1 MYKLFIS
8 LRYLR
13 RKKITFFA
21 VAGVAVGVM
30 TLIVVL
36 SVMSGFDKELRSK
49 IRGTLAHITV
59 MKRGIYGF
67 DNYEEV
73 INRIKSFEHVEACAP
88 YIEGPALLNVRGA
101 KEFAYFKGVDPVAE
115 TKVGDFENY
124 IKQFGNEPRDLLMV
138 HGEKKT
144 PSAFVGVELLRISPG
159 DPETDPESFVRNG
172 EKVVLV
178 AIKGWD
184 RINVKPFIIAG
195 KFKSG
200 MYDVDKNYIYIPLK
214 VAQELVGTKDSV
226 TAISVKLDDYRNAPL
241 VRDRLQRDLGI
252 GFYVQTW
259 EDARETFL
267 KAVAL
272 ERRVMAFILF
282 FIIIVAGFNI
292 LAILTM
298 IVYEKSKDIGI
309 LKALG
314 ATTNGIMSIFL
325 LNGLLIS
332 LFGAAVGTGLGLAFI
347 SRINWIERIVYKYS
361 GWRPFPP
368 EVYYFDE
375 IPADVDV
382 KSIIIIISVSIACGV
397 LFSIYP
403 ASKAARLNPVETLRY
418 E

>member
-21 VAGVAVGVM
+21 VAGVTVGVM

-36 SVMSGFDKELRSK
+36 SVMNGFGKELRTK
-49 IRGTLAHITV
+49 IRGTLAHIIV
-59 MKRGIYGF
+59 LKRGIYGF
-67 DNYEEV
+67 ENYKEV
-73 INRIKSFEHVEACAP
+73 IDKIKSFEHVESCAP
-88 YIEGPALLNVRGA
+88 YIEGPALLNIRGA
-101 KEFAYFKGVDPVAE
+101 KEFAYFKGIDPIAE
-115 TKVGDFENY
+115 SKVGDFENY
-124 IKQFGNEPRDLLMV
+124 IKRFGNQPQDLLIV
-138 HGEKKT
+138 HGDKKI
-144 PSAFVGVELLRISPG
+144 PSAFGGTELLRISPG
-159 DPETDPESFVRNG
+159 DPETNPESFVNNG

-178 AIKGWD
+178 TIKGWD
-184 RINVKPFIIAG
+184 KINVKPFIITG
-195 KFKSG
+195 KYKSG
-200 MYDVDKNYIYIPLK
+200 MYDVDKNYIFIPLK

-226 TAISVKLDDYRNAPL
+226 TAISVRLDYYKNAPL
-241 VRDRLQRDLGI
+241 VRDRLQRELGF
-252 GFYVQTW
+252 GFFVQTW
-259 EDARETFL
+259 EDVRKTFL
-267 KAVAL
+267 KAVDL
-272 ERRVMAFILF
+272 EKRVMAFILF

-298 IVYEKSKDIGI
+298 VVFEKSKDIGI

-325 LNGLLIS
+325 LNGILIG
-332 LFGAAVGTGLGLAFI
+332 LFGSAIGTGLGLAFI

-368 EVYYFDE
+368 EVYYFNE
-375 IPADVDV
+375 IPTVVDI
-382 KSIIIIISVSIACGV
+382 KSIIIITCISITCSI

-403 ASKAARLNPVETLRY
+403 ASKAARLDPIETLRY

>member
-1 MYKLFIS
+1 MYKLSIS

-36 SVMSGFDKELRSK
+36 SVMNGFDKELRSK
-49 IRGTLAHITV
+49 IRGTLAHIIV
-59 MKRGIYGF
+59 SKRGIYGLG
-67 DNYEEV
+67 DYKEV
-73 INRIKSFEHVEACAP
+73 IRKIESFEHVEACAP
-88 YIEGPALLNVRGA
+88 YIEGPALIKIRGA
-101 KEFAYFKGVDPVAE
+101 KEFAYFKGIDPISEA
-115 TKVGDFENY
+115 KVSDFEEY
-124 IKQFGNEPRDLLMV
+124 IREFGGKPQDLLIV
-138 HGEKKT
+138 HGEKNIS
-144 PSAFVGVELLRISPG
+144 SAFGGVELLRTGPG
-159 DPETDPESFVRNG
+159 EPATSPESFVENG

-178 AIKGWD
+178 SVKEWD
-184 RINVKPFIIAG
+184 KINVKPFIVAG

-200 MYDVDKNYIYIPLK
+200 MYDFDKNYIYIPLE

-226 TAISVKLDDYRNAPL
+226 TAISVRLDDYKNAPL
-241 VRDRLQRDLGI
+241 IRERLQNELGF

-259 EDARETFL
+259 EDVRETFL
-267 KAVAL
+267 KAVVL

-298 IVYEKSKDIGI
+298 IVFEKSKDIGI
-309 LKALG
+309 LKAMG
-314 ATTNGIMSIFL
+314 ATTNGIMTIFL
-325 LNGLLIS
+325 LNGMLIGF
-332 LFGAAVGTGLGLAFI
+332 FGSAIGTGLSLAFI
-347 SRINWIERIVYKYS
+347 SRINWIERVVYKLS

-368 EVYYFDE
+368 EVYYFNE
-375 IPADVDV
+375 IPTVVDSM
-382 KSIIIIISVSIACGV
+382 SIIIIVSVSTACSV

-403 ASKAARLNPVETLRY
+403 ALKAARLDPIETLRY

>member
-36 SVMSGFDKELRSK
+36 SVMSGFDKELRTK
-49 IRGTLAHITV
+49 IKGTLAHIIV
-59 MKRGIYGF
+59 AKRGVYGLG
-67 DNYEEV
+67 NYKEV
-73 INRIKSFEHVEACAP
+73 IKKIESFEHVKACSP
-88 YIEGPALLNVRGA
+88 YIEGPALLNIRGA
-101 KEFAYFKGVDPVAE
+101 KEFTYFKGIDPLAE
-115 TKVGDFENY
+115 AKVGGFENY
-124 IKQFGNEPRDLLMV
+124 IKQFGNKPQDLLMV

-144 PSAFVGVELLRISPG
+144 PSAFGGIELLRIKEG
-159 DPETDPESFVRNG
+159 DPETNPESFVGNG
-172 EKVVLV
+172 EKIVLV
-178 AIKGWD
+178 TIKGWD
-184 RINVKPFIIAG
+184 KINVKPFILTG

-214 VAQELVGTKDSV
+214 TAQELTGTKDSV
-226 TAISVKLDDYRNAPL
+226 TGISVRLDDYKNAPM
-241 VRDRLQRDLGI
+241 VRDRLQRELGF
-252 GFYVQTW
+252 GFYIQTW
-259 EDARETFL
+259 EEVRGTFL

-272 ERRVMAFILF
+272 EKRVMAFILF

-298 IVYEKSKDIGI
+298 IVFEKSKDIGI

-314 ATTNGIMSIFL
+314 ATTRGIMLIFL
-325 LNGLLIS
+325 MNGLFIG
-332 LFGAAVGTGLGLAFI
+332 LFGSAIGTGLGLGFI
-347 SRINWIERIVYKYS
+347 NRINWIERTVYNYS

-368 EVYYFDE
+368 EVYYFNE
-375 IPADVDV
+375 IPTVVDF
-382 KSIIIIISVSIACGV
+382 KDIIIIISFSVACGV

-403 ASKAARLNPVETLRY
+403 ALKAARLDPIETLRY

>member
-21 VAGVAVGVM
+21 AAGVAVGVM

-49 IRGTLAHITV
+49 IRGTLAHIV
-59 MKRGIYGF
+59 VLKRGIYGF
-67 DNYEEV
+67 NNYEEV
-73 INRIKSFEHVEACAP
+73 INKIKSFEHVEACAP

-101 KEFAYFKGVDPVAE
+101 KEFTYFKGIDPVAE
-115 TKVGDFENY
+115 AKVGDFENY
-124 IKQFGNEPRDLLMV
+124 IKRFGSKPEDLLMT
-138 HGEKKT
+138 HGEKKI
-144 PSAFVGVELLRISPG
+144 PSAFGGVELLRISPG
-159 DPETDPESFVRNG
+159 DPETDPESFIKNG
-172 EKVVLV
+172 EKIVLV

-184 RINVKPFIIAG
+184 RINVKPFIVTG
-195 KFKSG
+195 KFQSG
-200 MYDVDKNYIYIPLK
+200 MYDIDKNYIYIPLK
-214 VAQELVGTKDSV
+214 VAQELVGMKDSV
-226 TAISVKLDDYRNAPL
+226 TGISVKLDDYKNAPL
-241 VRDRLQRDLGI
+241 VRNRLQRDLGL

-259 EDARETFL
+259 EEARETFL

-325 LNGLLIS
+325 LNGLFIGL
-332 LFGAAVGTGLGLAFI
+332 LGAAVGTGLGLAFI
-347 SRINWIERIVYKYS
+347 NRINWIERVVYKYL

-368 EVYYFDE
+368 EVYYFNE
-375 IPADVDV
+375 IPTAVDI
-382 KSIIIIISVSIACGV
+382 KSIIIIVSFSIACGV
-397 LFSIYP
+397 VFSIYP
-403 ASKAARLNPVETLRY
+403 ALKAARLNPIETLRY